1 MPQLMTTNALVLC
14 PHGGKGTSLPSSP
27 KWSIQGGFV
36 LREGDTG
43 VLSCGSVPPCASY
56 VLKSMRLNATV
67 IDGVPAVLVTDFNQT
82 LTGLPLTIVET
93 HTTLDNSTPLPLPA
107 GSDAPPLSPELLDTT
122 PPLVVPLLPAATFSS
137 TTMLP
142 ATQPLAFTLVSPF
155 PLKWLL
161 TRVSEPP
168 NATAA
173 DLTAGEPPLAVVTPP
188 GGAWTTPVL
197 TVTLTLSAAYMA
209 SLGNGTHRFHLTAV
223 NRRGLWASA
232 ESKLTVS

>member
-1 MPQLMTTNALVLC
+1 MPQLMTTNALVTC
-14 PHGGKGTSLPSSP
+14 PHGGKGTSIPSSP

-43 VLSCGSVPPCASY
+43 VLSCGSVPPCVSY
-56 VLKSMRLNATV
+56 VLKSMHLNATV

-93 HTTLDNSTPLPLPA
+93 HSTLDNSTPAPVPA

-122 PPLVVPLLPAATFSS
+122 PPIVVPLLPAAAFSS

-142 ATQPLAFTLVSPF
+142 VTLPLVFTLASPF
-155 PLKWLL
+155 PLKWVL
-161 TRVSEPP
+161 TRESKPP
-168 NATAA
+168 NADAV
-173 DLTAGEPPLAVVTPP
+173 DLTNGEPPLAVVTPP

-197 TVTLTLSAAYMA
+197 MVTLTLSAAYMA
-209 SLGNGTHRFHLTAV
+209 GLGMGIHRFHMTGV
-223 NRRGLWASA
+223 NQRGLWASDKS
-232 ESKLTVS
+232 ELTVS